1 MVALWNALDGSQHPF
16 GVKTEATVYSLAFD
30 PSSKILFIGCID
42 GKLHAVNTISMAE
55 QKSWILDKNGIFD
68 LKIDAKRNRILA
80 AGGNGVLTVI
90 EAQTLKVLRSIP
102 LSDGKLRRMAIH
114 TDGNSIAIADN
125 HGEVH
130 LLNAEDYST
139 IESIQAHKEGCTAV
153 AWHPSKPVL
162 LTGGKDGIVRCW
174 NANTN
179 YEQVLQLAAHQSTIY
194 DIVYHE
200 EANQFVSCS
209 RDKTIKWW
217 DANTFDALRK
227 VDSSGGGHKF
237 SVNRIIVQGRLLISA
252 SDDRG
257 VLVFG
262 A

>member
-1 MVALWNALDGSQHPF
+1 
-16 GVKTEATVYSLAFD
+16 
-30 PSSKILFIGCID
+30 
-42 GKLHAVNTISMAE
+42 
-55 QKSWILDKNGIFD
+55 
-68 LKIDAKRNRILA
+68 
-80 AGGNGVLTVI
+80 
-90 EAQTLKVLRSIP
+90 
-102 LSDGKLRRMAIH
+102 
-114 TDGNSIAIADN
+114 
-125 HGEVH
+125 
-130 LLNAEDYST
+130 
-139 IESIQAHKEGCTAV
+139 
-153 AWHPSKPVL
+153 VL
-162 LTGGKDGIVRCW
+162 LTGGKDGMVRCW
-174 NANTN
+174 NTNTN

-194 DIVYHE
+194 DIVYHH

-227 VDSSGGGHKF
+227 VDSSSGGHKF